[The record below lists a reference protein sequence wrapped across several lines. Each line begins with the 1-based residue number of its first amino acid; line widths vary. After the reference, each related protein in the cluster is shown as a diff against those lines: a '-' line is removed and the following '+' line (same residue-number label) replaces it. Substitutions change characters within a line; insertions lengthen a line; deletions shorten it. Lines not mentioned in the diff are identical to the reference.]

1 MCKTVSGFHDFPG
14 ESGSRAVELEGG
26 LGEALVGNTGVLPGS
41 GRVRP
46 RKVSAWGVVVFPIE
60 LRELSH

>member
-46 RKVSAWGVVVFPIE
+46 RKVSAWCGG
-60 LRELSH
+60 LSH